1 MIGELRKML
10 SHDRIGPDGKAPK
23 VYLYAS
29 EKEYLY
35 RTYYAML
42 GEGDVCIVLH
52 RDNSLLQVLTSAGT
66 GFIETLDTQ
75 TIYGEYGKFYTHQRK

>member
-23 VYLYAS
+23 VCLYAS

-35 RTYYAML
+35 RLYYAVL
-42 GEGDVCIVLH
+42 EEGDVCIVLH

-66 GFIETLDTQ
+66 AFIEVLDTK
-75 TIYGEYGKFYTHQRK
+75 TIYGDYGKFYAHHR